1 MLFVM
6 VLLAMIKIKEKK
18 TTHQQQTVGNKRAIF
33 VC

>member
-6 VLLAMIKIKEKK
+6 VLLAIIKIKEKK
-18 TTHQQQTVGNKRAIF
+18 KPHQQQTVGSKRAIF